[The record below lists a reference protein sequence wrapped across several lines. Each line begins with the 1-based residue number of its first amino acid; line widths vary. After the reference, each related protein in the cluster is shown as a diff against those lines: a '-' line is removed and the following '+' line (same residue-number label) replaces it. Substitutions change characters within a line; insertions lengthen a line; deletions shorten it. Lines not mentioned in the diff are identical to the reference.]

1 MPKDPFFIFKV
12 ENFRFFIIQKIGYY
26 NIYHTSKPI
35 FFVI

>member
-1 MPKDPFFIFKV
+1 MQKGPFFIFKV
-12 ENFRFFIIQKIGYY
+12 ENFSFFTIQKIGYH